1 MGSDEVIVLDTH
13 TLVWL
18 DQGSER
24 LGKTARQTIDQ
35 AFASEGLSV
44 SAISFWEVAV
54 LQSKGRI
61 EMPPLGKW
69 RQELI
74 DMGLIEFPVT
84 GDIGIFSTELTNLHP
99 DPADRLIIATA
110 LSLDATL
117 LTADKRILKWGGTL
131 ERLDAR
137 K

>member
-1 MGSDEVIVLDTH
+1 MGGDEVIVLDTH

-24 LGKTARQTIDQ
+24 LGKTARQTIDR
-35 AFASEGLSV
+35 AYESEGLSV
-44 SAISFWEVAV
+44 SAISFWELAV
-54 LQSKGRI
+54 LKSKGRI
-61 EMPPLGKW
+61 ELPPLRKW
-69 RQELI
+69 RQDLI
-74 DMGLIEFPVT
+74 DMGLIEFPVS
-84 GDIGIFSTELTNLHP
+84 GDIGISSAELTNFHP

-110 LSLDATL
+110 LWQDATL
-117 LTADKRILKWGGTL
+117 LTADKRILEWGGTL

>member
-24 LGKTARQTIDQ
+24 LGKTARQTIDR
-35 AFASEGLSV
+35 AYESEGLSV
-44 SAISFWEVAV
+44 SAISFWELAV
-54 LQSKGRI
+54 LKSKGRI
-61 EMPPLGKW
+61 ELPPLRKW
-69 RQELI
+69 RQDLI
-74 DMGLIEFPVT
+74 DMGLIEFPVS
-84 GDIGIFSTELTNLHP
+84 GDIGISSAELTNFHP

-110 LSLDATL
+110 LWQDATL
-117 LTADKRILKWGGTL
+117 LTADKRILGWGGTL